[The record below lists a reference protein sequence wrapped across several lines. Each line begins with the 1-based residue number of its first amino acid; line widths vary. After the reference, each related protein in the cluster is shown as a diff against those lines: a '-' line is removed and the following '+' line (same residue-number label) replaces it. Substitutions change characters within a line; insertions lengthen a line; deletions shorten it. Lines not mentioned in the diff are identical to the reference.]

1 VRRIFILRIDSA
13 GFPFIISA
21 LVLAALAGAV
31 GGWVFAVPFVALALF
46 FAFFFRDPE
55 RRVPIQTSE
64 NHVLSPADGEVLVA
78 GEAMADAAPPGSWR
92 QVSIFLSPMDVHVN
106 RVPASG
112 RVTRVLLTRGRF
124 LPAYRREAATINER
138 SEIWIDHDGQPI
150 VARQIVGILARRVVC
165 RVEEGA
171 SVRAGDHLGIMK
183 FGSRMDVFVPA
194 TAVIAVKIG
203 DKVRGGETVIAV
215 LHSK

>member
-1 VRRIFILRIDSA
+1 LRIDSA
-13 GFPFIISA
+13 GFPFITG
-21 LVLAALAGAV
+21 ALALSTLAGVA
-31 GGWVFAVPFVALALF
+31 GGWLVAVPFVLLAFF
-46 FAFFFRDPE
+46 FAFFFRDPQ
-55 RRVPIQTSE
+55 RRVPATVSE
-64 NHVLSPADGEVLVA
+64 DDVLSPADGEVLVA
-78 GEAMADAAPPGSWR
+78 GDAMSDAAPPGMPPGFWR

-112 RVTRVLLTRGRF
+112 RVTRVTLTRGRF
-124 LPAYRREAATINER
+124 LPAYRREAATVNER
-138 SEIWIDHDGQPI
+138 SEVWIDHQGQPI

-165 RVEEGA
+165 RLAEGA

-194 TAVIAVKIG
+194 NAVIAVKVG

-215 LHSK
+215 LHSN